1 MAQLRLSDQVVE
13 FSRIYK
19 EVREQ
24 VGADAEIYEHPWS
37 GVNNTQI
44 QLFDSAR
51 IVDLL
56 QALAGVYPPFSSLL
70 SRFLDKWALEG
81 EGLDTLSHIEQLV
94 QDRSIYLP

>member
-1 MAQLRLSDQVVE
+1 MVE

-56 QALAGVYPPFSSLL
+56 QAWQA
-70 SRFLDKWALEG
+70 
-81 EGLDTLSHIEQLV
+81 
-94 QDRSIYLP
+94 SILHFHHHYQGF